1 MFTQNLPLSSGW
13 GALFN
18 AVEIYMYCFSL
29 GFGTVYMSLESAAK
43 ALAKNLAN
51 ETVTV
56 VNHK

>member
-1 MFTQNLPLSSGW
+1 M
-13 GALFN
+13 
-18 AVEIYMYCFSL
+18 EIYMYCFSL